1 MSQVTTSCQ
10 SIDAERIRRE
20 FPIFDRPLPN
30 GRPLVYLDS
39 AASAQKPRRVIE
51 KETECYER
59 YYANA
64 YRGDYQF
71 GVHVDEELEAT
82 RAKVRDF
89 IGAAEPEEILFTS
102 GTTMSINLVAQA
114 WGRKFLAKGDEIL
127 LTQMEHHANL
137 VPWQQ
142 VAREKG
148 AELRFVRL
156 GPDGLLDLDH
166 FDELLNDR
174 TRIVAITGMSNVLG
188 TAPPLAEIGK
198 RAKRTARWCL
208 STAPECAAPGDP
220 RPRDADRLP
229 GLLGAQA
236 VWPDRDWRPLRP
248 PDTFRGDGSV
258 PLRRAHDRRG
268 FLGPFDLGRAAG
280 EIRGGNDSDRSG
292 HRLGDRRRFCE

>member
-1 MSQVTTSCQ
+1 MSTAPCE

-51 KETECYER
+51 KERECYER

-82 RAKVRDF
+82 RTKVRDF

-156 GPDGLLDLDH
+156 RPDGLLDLDH
-166 FDELLNDR
+166 LDELLNDR

-188 TAPPLAEIGK
+188 TAPATRGN
-198 RAKRTARWCL
+198 RQAGQGARRRWCSSTARKAC
-208 STAPECAAPGDP
+208 
-220 RPRDADRLP
+220 RI
-229 GLLGAQA
+229 
-236 VWPDRDWRPLRP
+236 WRPTSARWGSTSWPSPGTSCMARP
-248 PDTFRGDGSV
+248 ASASFT
-258 PLRRAHDRRG
+258 
-268 FLGPFDLGRAAG
+268 AAG
-280 EIRGGNDSDRSG
+280 RCWRRWTRSSAAG
-292 HRLGDRRRFCE
+292 T